1 MVKLERW
8 GEVRIRRHID
18 GSECDVIVAIGD
30 REMVVQLPNYKLA
43 VKWAQMESRA
53 YKLPAGFSEEAPRLR
68 ARENDGA
75 NE

>member
-1 MVKLERW
+1 MIKGPERLERW

-53 YKLPAGFSEEAPRLR
+53 NKLPAGFSEDHP
-68 ARENDGA
+68 G
-75 NE
+75 